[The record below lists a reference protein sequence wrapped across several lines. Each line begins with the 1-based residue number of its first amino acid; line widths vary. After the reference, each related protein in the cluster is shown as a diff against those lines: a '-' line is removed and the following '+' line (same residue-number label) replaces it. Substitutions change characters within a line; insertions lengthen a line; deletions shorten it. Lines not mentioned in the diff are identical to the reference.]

1 MDTQIQILT
10 EIKINKRTE
19 NSGMITL
26 IGVFF
31 TLHHSRHVSGQKKKF
46 PISFFCSSTSNC
58 TLQDCYLCEIGCKP
72 PIAGLTSENSLTPL
86 NLFYPLPSG

>member
-10 EIKINKRTE
+10 EIKINKRTQ

-31 TLHHSRHVSGQKKKF
+31 TLHHSRHVSGQKKK
-46 PISFFCSSTSNC
+46 IS
-58 TLQDCYLCEIGCKP
+58 Y
-72 PIAGLTSENSLTPL
+72 
-86 NLFYPLPSG
+86 

>member
-19 NSGMITL
+19 NSGKITL

-31 TLHHSRHVSGQKKKF
+31 TLHHSRHVSGQKKKDF
-46 PISFFCSSTSNC
+46 LLASFVRSPAIVHCRIVICVRLVANH
-58 TLQDCYLCEIGCKP
+58 Q
-72 PIAGLTSENSLTPL
+72 
-86 NLFYPLPSG
+86 